1 MDVLTRFFDK
11 KNYEDQIKV
20 FYTLYGR
27 SGMVEVSREQ
37 ERVLNLGRSS
47 MGDEVVGTPPD
58 YGGDYYGS
66 LTNFDQSMMPTSL
79 TSREQYGDL
88 KKLAINRLKG
98 RALVASAKN
107 GNDVSLGKAFLRW
120 RVRCVKKIG
129 RGCLEKL
136 CARVKLS
143 ANVGL
148 VRFKE

>member
-1 MDVLTRFFDK
+1 
-11 KNYEDQIKV
+11 
-20 FYTLYGR
+20 
-27 SGMVEVSREQ
+27 MVETPG
-37 ERVLNLGRSS
+37 GR
-47 MGDEVVGTPPD
+47 
-58 YGGDYYGS
+58 GGGWDGS
-66 LTNFDQSMMPTSL
+66 LTNFDQSMMPTTL

-98 RALVASAKN
+98 RALMASAKN

-136 CARVKLS
+136 CARVKMS